1 MTATSIFTHLRDTKG
16 MEDMKGKKVTLS
28 SGEAAEM
35 LGVSRETVSRLA
47 RQGRLP
53 ASRLATP
60 RSRYRFRPADVL
72 KLASPRSQRS
82 EAGVA

>member
-1 MTATSIFTHLRDTKG
+1 MTATGVFTHLRDTKG

-47 RQGRLP
+47 RQGLLP
-53 ASRLATP
+53 ATRLGGSRA
-60 RSRYRFRPADVL
+60 RYRFRPADVL
-72 KLASPRSQRS
+72 ELASASGQR
-82 EAGVA
+82 